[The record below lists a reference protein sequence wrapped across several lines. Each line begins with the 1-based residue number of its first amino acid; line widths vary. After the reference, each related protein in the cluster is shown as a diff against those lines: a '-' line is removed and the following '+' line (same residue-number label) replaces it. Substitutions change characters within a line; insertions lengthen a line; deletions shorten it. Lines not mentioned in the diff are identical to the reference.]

1 MLVHQRVPET
11 WNIVSLSS
19 AAAAALQPILAA
31 SSRSILSEKRRH
43 ILSEFLAAAM
53 SGAKVSRMALVVDPK
68 TSAEW
73 NLLFFL
79 ARNSM
84 TSQSQ
89 INLTI

>member
-43 ILSEFLAAAM
+43 VLSEFLAAAM

-73 NLLFFL
+73 NLLVFL